1 MIFFLLKTQTLI
13 RVSPMSKK
21 TSVRHFE
28 ENLSE
33 LDTIVSQLESNDISL
48 EEALKAFEKGVKLS
62 QECQSVLTQAEQKV
76 QILLEKQDGEHLE
89 TFDPE
94 SN

>member
-1 MIFFLLKTQTLI
+1 MPRKN
-13 RVSPMSKK
+13 
-21 TSVRHFE
+21 SVHYFE
-28 ENLSE
+28 ENLTE
-33 LDTIVSQLESNDISL
+33 LDSIVTQLESNELSL

-62 QECQSVLTQAEQKV
+62 NECQSVLTKAEQKV

-89 TFDPE
+89 NFEPE

>member
-1 MIFFLLKTQTLI
+1 MSRKTT
-13 RVSPMSKK
+13 
-21 TSVRHFE
+21 VRHLE

-33 LDTIVSQLESNDISL
+33 LDSLVTQLESNQLSL
-48 EEALKAFEKGVKLS
+48 EEALKVFEKGVKLS
-62 QECQSVLTQAEQKV
+62 QDCQSVLTQAEQKV

-94 SN
+94 SNS

>member
-1 MIFFLLKTQTLI
+1 
-13 RVSPMSKK
+13 MSRK

-33 LDTIVSQLESNDISL
+33 LETIVTQLESNQLSL

-62 QECQSVLTQAEQKV
+62 QDCQSVLTQAEQKV
-76 QILLEKQDGEHLE
+76 QILLETNEGERLE

-94 SN
+94 PEQ